1 MPVCQGAQ
9 HTHSFPCLP
18 YRSRMHAI
26 ESHRMSH
33 EQQQMDAYAAAV
45 QEQQRRDQRQQHQQP
60 GAAGGSTNPAESGSS
75 SSTSSNGWQQILGL
89 DPIAQKLRRSKL
101 AKLAY
106 RR

>member
-1 MPVCQGAQ
+1 
-9 HTHSFPCLP
+9 
-18 YRSRMHAI
+18 MHAI

-45 QEQQRRDQRQQHQQP
+45 QEQQRQEQP
-60 GAAGGSTNPAESGSS
+60 QPEAEAEAAGGSTDPANND
-75 SSTSSNGWQQILGL
+75 STSISSNGWQQILGL
-89 DPIAQKLRRSKL
+89 DPIARKLRRSKL

>member
-1 MPVCQGAQ
+1 MFSLPTNSC
-9 HTHSFPCLP
+9 PCC
-18 YRSRMHAI
+18 RCCSRMHAI

-45 QEQQRRDQRQQHQQP
+45 QEQQRQEQP
-60 GAAGGSTNPAESGSS
+60 QPQPEAEAEAAGGSTDSANND
-75 SSTSSNGWQQILGL
+75 STSASSNGWQQILGL
-89 DPIAQKLRRSKL
+89 DPIARKLRRSKL

>member
-1 MPVCQGAQ
+1 MVRVFSLA
-9 HTHSFPCLP
+9 THSCRCLSCC
-18 YRSRMHAI
+18 SRMHAI

-45 QEQQRRDQRQQHQQP
+45 QEQQQRDHQQQQQQP
-60 GAAGGSTNPAESGSS
+60 EAAEA
-75 SSTSSNGWQQILGL
+75 SNGWQQILGL
-89 DPIAQKLRRSKL
+89 DPIAQRLRRSKL

>member
-1 MPVCQGAQ
+1 
-9 HTHSFPCLP
+9 
-18 YRSRMHAI
+18 MHAI

-45 QEQQRRDQRQQHQQP
+45 QEQQRQEQP
-60 GAAGGSTNPAESGSS
+60 QPQPEAEAEAEAAGGSTDPANND
-75 SSTSSNGWQQILGL
+75 STSASSNGWQQILGL
-89 DPIAQKLRRSKL
+89 DPIARKLRRSKL